1 MKNNEKENGKKHEKM
16 KKKMINTINEKNEKN
31 EKMKNKM
38 ITKMIKK

>member
-16 KKKMINTINEKNEKN
+16 KKKMINTINEKNEK
-31 EKMKNKM
+31 MKNKM